1 LKFSVQL
8 LAIYYVL
15 LYVQPAHRGVAW
27 LPVDAVRTGKA
38 STSIQLSPE
47 AVAELGRGVQKRRAN
62 QGLQQ
67 QSQGGGGGNLNQGD
81 CRGTRDYS
89 HRAAA
94 KVAIKATRV
103 IVRKTKAVSMAKMA
117 LGPSLPAQWAINSKL
132 EQTKETPRSSSEGV
146 YRLLSSMLSI
156 MREKGSPFLSKG
168 PCPRSV
174 EGVSFL
180 SGIPD
185 VMSRA
190 SVLSLGCKSPFLL
203 FRSLSTQRVCRSMFL
218 QRLFVKG

>member
-1 LKFSVQL
+1 MVSFELSVQL

-15 LYVQPAHRGVAW
+15 LHVQPTHPGVAS

-47 AVAELGRGVQKRRAN
+47 AVAEAGRGVQKRRAN

-94 KVAIKATRV
+94 KVTIKATRA
-103 IVRKTKAVSMAKMA
+103 IVRKTKAVSVAERVPG
-117 LGPSLPAQWAINSKL
+117 LSLPAQWAINSKL
-132 EQTKETPRSSSEGV
+132 EQTRETRLATRSSANA
-146 YRLLSSMLSI
+146 
-156 MREKGSPFLSKG
+156 SKG
-168 PCPRSV
+168 NPP
-174 EGVSFL
+174 
-180 SGIPD
+180 
-185 VMSRA
+185 
-190 SVLSLGCKSPFLL
+190 
-203 FRSLSTQRVCRSMFL
+203 Q
-218 QRLFVKG
+218 